1 MEKEQEQE
9 QADTIFGEEEGD
21 KQTLAKINF
30 DLVETGRWLLKVIAG
45 PNNGAEFSMHAASSY
60 VIGTDPNSCD
70 IVFHDTSVSR
80 QHGRITID
88 KNEEMLIE
96 DLKSRNGTTVDGE
109 AVQTKKKLAPNAV
122 VTMGTTAFTVYDR
135 EGEMQTII
143 SPLLPAIVKV
153 LQKEEP
159 PKKEEASVTT
169 ESTAPPVP
177 IAPKEELP
185 PPEPK
190 KTEKHHGAYIVIG
203 IISGLFI
210 LVGLGTATL
219 FKGEPVVAEQQVDLS
234 KMLETALKPFP
245 AVKSYYNKAT
255 GRVQLIGHVST
266 QADKKQLMY
275 SLQGLNLNN
284 IDDRGIII
292 DEYSWQD
299 INQALAKNPTWRGVS
314 VHSPSAGKFVV
325 TGNLQT
331 RKQAEELSDY
341 LSNNFPYIDKL
352 ENRLIVD
359 EEVINTAS
367 NILQQNELHDISVK
381 VSSNDITL
389 SGGIPQNKINNLATA
404 IEEIKKINGI
414 RNVRNLVK
422 ELAPEQAMVNISD
435 KYEVTGFSRKGNN
448 YSVVIHGRILTVGD
462 ELDGL
467 LIKSIKGHSI
477 FLEKDGTQYRIDFA
491 K

>member
-1 MEKEQEQE
+1 MEKEQEQV
-9 QADTIFGEEEGD
+9 DTIFGEEEGD
-21 KQTLAKINF
+21 KHALAKINF

-45 PNNGAEFSMHAASSY
+45 PNNGAEFSMHAATSY

-88 KNEEMLIE
+88 KNEELSIE

-159 PKKEEASVTT
+159 FKKEEVQK
-169 ESTAPPVP
+169 TAPLPLEPVEH
-177 IAPKEELP
+177 KEELL

-190 KTEKHHGAYIVIG
+190 AEKTHHTGAFIAIG
-203 IISGLFI
+203 IITGLFI
-210 LVGLGTATL
+210 IAGLGTATL
-219 FKGEPVVAEQQVDLS
+219 FKGEPVVAEQQVDMS
-234 KMLETALKPFP
+234 KLLDEALKPFP
-245 AVKSYYNKAT
+245 AVKSYYNRAT

-266 QADKKQLMY
+266 QGDKKQLLY

-299 INQALAKNPTWRGVS
+299 INQALAKNLAWRGIS
-314 VHSPSAGKFVV
+314 IHSPSAGKFVV
-325 TGNLQT
+325 SGNLQT

-341 LSNNFPYIDKL
+341 LSTNFTYFDKL

-359 EEVINTAS
+359 EEVINTAT
-367 NILQQNELHDISVK
+367 NILQQNDLHDIAVK
-381 VSSNDITL
+381 ISSNDITL
-389 SGGIPQNKINNLATA
+389 TGGIPPNKGNDLAKA
-404 IEEIKKINGI
+404 VEEIKKINGI
-414 RNVRNLVK
+414 RSVKNGVK

-435 KYEVTGFSRKGNN
+435 KYEVTGFSRKGNS
-448 YSVVIHGRILTVGD
+448 YSVVVHGRILSAGD

-467 LIKSIKGHSI
+467 LIKSIRANAI
-477 FLEKDGTQYRIDFA
+477 FLEKDGVQYRIDFG

>member
-1 MEKEQEQE
+1 MEKEQEQVE
-9 QADTIFGEEEGD
+9 DTIFSEEEGD
-21 KQTLAKINF
+21 KHTLAKINF

-45 PNNGAEFSMHAASSY
+45 PNNGAEFSMHASTSY

-88 KNEEMLIE
+88 KNEELTIE

-159 PKKEEASVTT
+159 KKEEAPK
-169 ESTAPPVP
+169 APPPPPPAEPVL
-177 IAPKEELP
+177 PKEELP
-185 PPEPK
+185 PPEPVK
-190 KTEKHHGAYIVIG
+190 AHKTHHTGAFIAIG
-203 IISGLFI
+203 IITGLFI
-210 LVGLGTATL
+210 ITGLGTATL
-219 FKGEPVVAEQQVDLS
+219 FKGEPVVAEQQVDMT
-234 KMLETALKPFP
+234 KMLDDALKAFP
-245 AVKSYYNKAT
+245 AVKSYYNKST

-266 QADKKQLMY
+266 QADKKQLLY

-299 INQALAKNPTWRGVS
+299 INQALAKNPNWRGIS

-341 LSNNFPYIDKL
+341 LSTNFLYFDKL

-359 EEVINTAS
+359 EEVINTVS
-367 NILQQNELHDISVK
+367 NILQQNDLHDISVK

-389 SGGIPQNKINNLATA
+389 SGGIAQNKMIDLGKA
-404 IEEIKKINGI
+404 IEDIKKINGI
-414 RNVRNLVK
+414 RNVKNMVK
-422 ELAPEQAMVNISD
+422 ELAPEQAMINISD

-448 YSVVIHGRILTVGD
+448 YSVVIHGRILSAGD

-467 LIKSIKGHSI
+467 LIKSIRANTI
-477 FLEKDGTQYRIDFA
+477 LLEKDGVQYRIDFG